1 LVEFE
6 KLFSFQYGESFDA
19 HNPKYSLLNFKSFLV
34 FNMPQVKTFTWIESA
49 KINYKLLC
57 DVETLLDF
65 PCILPL
71 LEINH
76 VGTIQVCTILTLI
89 YL

>member
-1 LVEFE
+1 LVEVK

-19 HNPKYSLLNFKSFLV
+19 HNPKYSWLNLKSFLV
-34 FNMPQVKTFTWIESA
+34 CNMPQVKTFTCIESA

-65 PCILPL
+65 SYPTLAG
-71 LEINH
+71 INH
-76 VGTIQVCTILTLI
+76 VGTIKVCTIM
-89 YL
+89 